1 MRVEERIL
9 ILAVRGRDSEV
20 TEQVL
25 AGAGHDCHACES
37 VEVLATELAKGAG
50 AALVT
55 EESLLVGDRRPLLDW
70 LEAQPAWSDFPF
82 ILLATKRYGRR
93 PKEAGEMLLQLGNV
107 VVLERPI
114 HADTLASAAD
124 SALRGRRR
132 QFEARQRLHELSTAE
147 DRLKMLNSTLE
158 DQIGRRTV
166 ELARANN
173 QLMQEIAERARAQ
186 AALVQSQKMEAVGQ
200 LTGGIAHDFN
210 NLLTVIGGNL
220 EMIRRRTQEPRTD
233 ALAEMAMQASNRA
246 AKLTRQLLAFSR
258 SQRLTLTPVNINELI
273 SGMDDLLDRTIGPL
287 YGIEKD
293 LDPSTPWAMADANQV
308 ELAILNLVING
319 RDAMPGGGV
328 LKVSSRVAASAGSLA
343 DGDYV
348 VIGVTDHG
356 IGIAQAHLDKVFDPF
371 FTTKP
376 IGKGTGLGLSQVY
389 GIAQQSGGLARID
402 SVEGQGATVEIW
414 LPLTREPN
422 LEAGEAAIAT
432 LGRRVVRARVL
443 LVEDDEG
450 VRRFIAESLEMLGY
464 SVVCAAHGREGL
476 DRLADETPELMIIDY
491 AMPGLNGV
499 EVAEAARAKAPGLP
513 IILATGYA
521 DMEAVHKLFDPSHIL
536 RKPFQINDLDVAVRH
551 ALAETV

>member
-1 MRVEERIL
+1 MEERIL
-9 ILAVRGRDSEV
+9 ILAVRGRDSQV

-25 AGAGHDCHACES
+25 GAAGHHCHVCETVEAMACE
-37 VEVLATELAKGAG
+37 LNKGAG

-55 EESLLVGDRRPLLDW
+55 EESLIAGDREGLRTW
-70 LEAQPAWSDFPF
+70 LADQPAWSDFPF

-93 PKEAGEMLLQLGNV
+93 PREAATLLLQLGNV
-107 VVLERPI
+107 VVLERPV
-114 HADTLASAAD
+114 HADTLSSATA

-132 QFEARQRLHELSTAE
+132 QYEARERLHELSGAE
-147 DRLKMLNSTLE
+147 NRLMTLNSTLE
-158 DQIGRRTV
+158 DRIGRRTV

-220 EMIRRRTQEPRTD
+220 EMIQRRTTD
-233 ALAEMAMQASNRA
+233 QRVGNLAGMALQASNRA

-258 SQRLTLTPVNINELI
+258 TQRLSLKPVDINTLLR
-273 SGMDDLLDRTIGPL
+273 GMDDLLDRTIGPL
-287 YGIEKD
+287 HSVEKV
-293 LDPSTPWAMADANQV
+293 LDPTGPWAMADANQV
-308 ELAILNLVING
+308 ELAVLNLVING
-319 RDAMPGGGV
+319 RDAMPTGGL
-328 LKVSSRVAASAGSLA
+328 LKVSSRTSAQAGDLA
-343 DGDYV
+343 KGDYV
-348 VIGVTDHG
+348 VIAVADQGVG
-356 IGIAQAHLDKVFDPF
+356 IPAAHMDKVFDPF

-389 GIAQQSGGLARID
+389 GIAQQSGGTARID
-402 SVEGQGATVEIW
+402 SVEGKGATVEIW
-414 LPLTREPN
+414 LPLTQAPRE
-422 LEAGEAAIAT
+422 EEVAGPAPAADLMGAQ
-432 LGRRVVRARVL
+432 VRVL

-464 SVVCAAHGREGL
+464 SVVAAAHGREGL
-476 DRLADETPELMIIDY
+476 ERLEEALPELMIIDY

-499 EVAEAARAKAPGLP
+499 QVAEAARARAPGLP

-521 DMEAVHKLFDPSHIL
+521 DMEAVHKVFDETHIL
-536 RKPFQINDLDVAVRH
+536 KKPFQINDLHQAVRR

>member
-1 MRVEERIL
+1 MEERIL
-9 ILAVRGRDSEV
+9 ILAVRGRDSQV

-25 AGAGHDCHACES
+25 RSAGHDCCVCESADALACE
-37 VEVLATELAKGAG
+37 LKKGGG

-55 EESLLVGDRRPLLDW
+55 EESLMAGDHKRLRAW

-93 PKEAGEMLLQLGNV
+93 PKEAVDILQHLGNV

-114 HADTLASAAD
+114 HAETLASAAG

-132 QFEARQRLHELSTAE
+132 QYEARERMQELTSAE
-147 DRLKMLNSTLE
+147 NRLKTLNGTLE
-158 DQIGRRTV
+158 DRIGRRTV

-173 QLMQEIAERARAQ
+173 QLMQEIAERARTQ

-220 EMIRRRTQEPRTD
+220 EMIRRRTTDPRLD
-233 ALAEMAMQASNRA
+233 NLADMAMQASSRA

-258 SQRLTLTPVNINELI
+258 SQRLTLSPVDINALI
-273 SGMDDLLDRTIGPL
+273 RGMDDLLDRTIGPL
-287 YGIEKD
+287 HGVEKN
-293 LDPSTPWAMADANQV
+293 LDPTDPWTMADANQV

-319 RDAMPGGGV
+319 RDAMSGGGL
-328 LKVSSRVAASAGSLA
+328 LKVCTRTAAAASGLA
-343 DGDYV
+343 EGQYV
-348 VIGVTDHG
+348 VIAVTDHG
-356 IGIAQAHLDKVFDPF
+356 TGIPADHLDKVFDPF

-389 GIAQQSGGLARID
+389 GIAQQSGGAARVQ
-402 SVEGQGATVEIW
+402 SVEGEGATVEIW
-414 LPLTREPN
+414 LPLTAQPA
-422 LEAGEAAIAT
+422 EAE
-432 LGRRVVRARVL
+432 VVGVAPLLSPTETRARVL

-450 VRRFIAESLEMLGY
+450 VRRFIAECLEMLGY
-464 SVVCAAHGREGL
+464 AVVVASHGREGL
-476 DRLADETPELMIIDY
+476 ERLGDAIPELMIIDY

-499 EVAEAARAKAPGLP
+499 EVAEAARVLAPSLP

-521 DMEAVHKLFDPSHIL
+521 DMEAVHKVFDAAHIL
-536 RKPFQINDLDVAVRH
+536 RKPFQINDLNLAVQR
-551 ALAETV
+551 ALAEVV